1 MNFNSFLYQIITI
14 VNNKN
19 GDTMFY
25 KYLISN
31 LNNEEILYLF
41 LENNYEFS
49 NDFSLSED
57 NNQNIQTN
65 IKKYLDSNNIKFY
78 KGKIFLVVNGL
89 ILGSVDFSNNQFSKL
104 NKYLDVNKVS
114 PIQDNI
120 ENNEEVE
127 IIDVTPF
134 DTPQNIIV
142 KSNNNILKTTMKSY
156 LESALFNTI
165 PLSYEKEAMKAISI
179 IIRTNCLKDINKY
192 GYINDENNYLTKG
205 ISSLE
210 KSNRYGH
217 LIDKLNEIVNETNN
231 IFLTFKDQ
239 IIYLPQRPSN
249 TYNYSMNLM
258 AKEGYNCIDIL
269 KYFYPNTQ
277 IQNI

>member
-1 MNFNSFLYQIITI
+1 
-14 VNNKN
+14 
-19 GDTMFY
+19 MFY

-49 NDFSLSED
+49 NDFSLSD
-57 NNQNIQTN
+57 KNNTNIQAN

-89 ILGSVDFSNNQFSKL
+89 ILGSVDFSNNHFSTL
-104 NKYLDVNKVS
+104 NKYLDVDKIS
-114 PIQDNI
+114 PIQ
-120 ENNEEVE
+120 ENEEIE

-134 DTPQNIIV
+134 EVPQNIIV
-142 KSNNNILKTTMKSY
+142 KSNNSILKTTMKSY
-156 LESALFNTI
+156 LESALFNTT
-165 PLSYEKEAMKAISI
+165 PLTYEKEAMKAITI

-192 GYINDENNYLTKG
+192 GYVNDENNYLTKG
-205 ISSLE
+205 ISTLE
-210 KSNRYGH
+210 KSSRYGH
-217 LIDKLNEIVNETNN
+217 LMDKLNEIVNETNN
-231 IFLTFKDQ
+231 IFLTFKEK
-239 IIYLPQRPSN
+239 IVYLPQKSSN

-258 AKEGYNCIDIL
+258 AKEGYNCVDIL